1 LGIYPKD
8 CDIGYSIYNGI
19 LCSHEEE
26 QNVIICWYMDGI
38 GEHHSERLAWPKRPK
53 IICSP
58 SYVDIRSRANTT
70 RGLDFEHTI
79 KARAHKGGVRIGKM
93 AKKLASICC
102 PQCRETKADTL
113 KATEAN
119 RRRGP
124 GTREKVRSKR
134 INLEGNIHAQEI
146 NVSQLPV

>member
-1 LGIYPKD
+1 
-8 CDIGYSIYNGI
+8 
-19 LCSHEEE
+19 
-26 QNVIICWYMDGI
+26 V
-38 GEHHSERLAWPKRPK
+38 RLAWPKRPK
-53 IICSP
+53 FVFSP

-70 RGLDFEHTI
+70 RGLDFEHMI
-79 KARAHKGGVRIGKM
+79 KVRAHKGGFS
-93 AKKLASICC
+93 SICC
-102 PQCRETKADTL
+102 PQCRETKADAL

-134 INLEGNIHAQEI
+134 INQEGNTHTEEI

>member
-1 LGIYPKD
+1 
-8 CDIGYSIYNGI
+8 
-19 LCSHEEE
+19 
-26 QNVIICWYMDGI
+26 V
-38 GEHHSERLAWPKRPK
+38 RLARPKRPK

-58 SYVDIRSRANTT
+58 SYVDIRSRAITT
-70 RGLDFEHTI
+70 RGLDFEHMI
-79 KARAHKGGVRIGKM
+79 KARAHQGGVRIGKTP
-93 AKKLASICC
+93 KKLASICC
-102 PQCRETKADTL
+102 PQRREPKADTL

-134 INLEGNIHAQEI
+134 INLEGNTHAEKI